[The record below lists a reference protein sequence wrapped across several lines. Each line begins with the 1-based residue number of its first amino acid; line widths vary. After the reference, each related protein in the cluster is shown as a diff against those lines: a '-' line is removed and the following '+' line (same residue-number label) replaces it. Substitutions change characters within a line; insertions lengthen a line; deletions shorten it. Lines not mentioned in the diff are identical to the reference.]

1 MIQATGKVAH
11 SLVEG
16 LKAQPLGLAVVVINV
31 VALCLVGY
39 ALHEISERTAA
50 RDSLIIK
57 LAQEC
62 KMEVPK

>member
-1 MIQATGKVAH
+1 MIQATGKVAS
-11 SLVEG
+11 SLVDG

-39 ALHEISERTAA
+39 ALHEISQRTAS
-50 RDSLIIK
+50 RDALITK

-62 KMEVPK
+62 RLEVPK